1 MLTLGSVEY
10 TTSDISAVRYLRK
23 DRAIPRF
30 AFDHVSRHKL
40 PKRYRPYKENEKL
53 SLFGGGGEVEKDI
66 GQKERGLASFGEIL
80 LLNRTVSAMIYAQN
94 PKQKLIL

>member
-1 MLTLGSVEY
+1 M
-10 TTSDISAVRYLRK
+10 
-23 DRAIPRF
+23 
-30 AFDHVSRHKL
+30 
-40 PKRYRPYKENEKL
+40 

-66 GQKERGLASFGEIL
+66 GQREKGLASFGEIL